1 MGTKPNKM
9 ESPGK
14 KLKEGARVAQT
25 DVKAHRI
32 MFD

>member
-1 MGTKPNKM
+1 MGIKPNKIK
-9 ESPGK
+9 SPGK
-14 KLKEGARVAQT
+14 KLKGGARVAQT